1 MTDQRIDKISGV
13 FFFLLGV
20 AVLGASLAMPD
31 FHEQGASAYE
41 APGLTPALLGAAL
54 AVSGLLL
61 ALRRPKGE
69 STDSLPDLRSPE
81 SRRRI
86 LLAIVLTLFYA
97 LGLLGRV
104 PFIAATAVFVF
115 SFALSFE
122 HLIDKDTSKLPKR
135 VAIAALLAAVVSFS
149 IAFLFQ
155 DLFLI
160 QLP

>member
-13 FFFLLGV
+13 FFFLLGI

-31 FHEQGASAYE
+31 FQEQGASAYE

-61 ALRRPKGE
+61 ALRRSKGE
-69 STDSLPDLRSPE
+69 SIDSLPDLRTPE
-81 SRRRI
+81 TRRRV
-86 LLAIVLTLFYA
+86 LLAVGLTLFYA
-97 LGLLGRV
+97 LILLGRM
-104 PFIAATAVFVF
+104 PFIAATALFVF

-122 HLIDKDTSKLPKR
+122 HLIDKDISKLPKR
-135 VAIAALLAAVVSFS
+135 AAIAAVLAAVVSFS
-149 IAFLFQ
+149 IEFLFQ
-155 DLFLI
+155 DLFLV